1 MTRSVIIRSTMDK
14 PMNFAK
20 VSACSLGDWLK
31 GSRFKGSEVDFPV
44 TLANGINGKGKKR
57 EAINPEPYDPDR
69 PNVQFIGNS
78 AVVYKGLRSLL
89 FDN

>member
-1 MTRSVIIRSTMDK
+1 MTRSVIIRSTKDK

-31 GSRFKGSEVDFPV
+31 GSEVDIPV
-44 TLANGINGKGKKR
+44 KLTNEINGKGKKR
-57 EAINPEPYDPDR
+57 DAINPEPYDPDR

-89 FDN
+89 FDK